1 MSKKKDH
8 SKFVEKINILQSIGS
23 DLKESIDDLIHQVEI
38 IKDDVEKLKKSEEK

>member
-8 SKFVEKINILQSIGS
+8 SKFVEKINILQSIGY

-38 IKDDVEKLKKSEEK
+38 IKEDVAKLKEEKL